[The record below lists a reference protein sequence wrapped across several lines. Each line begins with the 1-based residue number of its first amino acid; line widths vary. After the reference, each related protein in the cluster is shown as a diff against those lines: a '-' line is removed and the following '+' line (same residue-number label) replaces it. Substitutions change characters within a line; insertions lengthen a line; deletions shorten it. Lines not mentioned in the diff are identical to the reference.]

1 MRKLTQ
7 VLQMEIPLTMV
18 LNCIW
23 MMKVL
28 ELWSVE
34 NAFDFDAENEEQLDA
49 QGFDVDKNDENF
61 NVKTHFK
68 KLSNDE
74 IGIMDGGEDNAVI
87 DEDLFIN
94 AIKVTVTL
102 KPLLG
107 GEMSTLSKNIIYGDS
122 IWIFFG
128 YSNYTLRSTN

>member
-1 MRKLTQ
+1 M
-7 VLQMEIPLTMV
+7 
-18 LNCIW
+18 
-23 MMKVL
+23 
-28 ELWSVE
+28 E

-74 IGIMDGGEDNAVI
+74 FGIMDGGEDNAVI

-94 AIKVTVTL
+94 AIKVTVT
-102 KPLLG
+102 PRETSV
-107 GEMSTLSKNIIYGDS
+107 GEELS
-122 IWIFFG
+122 IFSQD
-128 YSNYTLRSTN
+128 YHLW